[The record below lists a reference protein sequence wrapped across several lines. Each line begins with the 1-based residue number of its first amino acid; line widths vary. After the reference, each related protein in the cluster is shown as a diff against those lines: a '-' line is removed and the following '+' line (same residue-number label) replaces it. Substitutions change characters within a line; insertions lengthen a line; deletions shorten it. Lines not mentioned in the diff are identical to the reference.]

1 MANASCADCFNA
13 KCPNAESR
21 YAECRHYKYPYAECH
36 YTVVILN
43 VDAECHY
50 TVAILSVVIL
60 SAVIQRLVMQS
71 VELLNFYP
79 DCH

>member
-1 MANASCADCFNA
+1 MVNASCADCFNA

-21 YAECRHYKYPYAECH
+21 YAECRHSECH

-50 TVAILSVVIL
+50 TVATLSVVIL

-71 VELLNFYP
+71 VELLNCYY